1 MDASEAQGCAECAR
15 LREVVAHLREVIQRL
30 EAQVRELQNRLD
42 QNSSN
47 SHKPPSSNAPWQPPT
62 PKKPTGRKPGGQ
74 KGHRGHHRK
83 LLPPRQVDHF
93 KHYIPS
99 HCNHCGDDLPLEA
112 SASDPKPHRHQVAEL
127 PPITAI
133 ITEHQGHAR
142 TCSSCGKITRA
153 SIPPSVLAHVTGPR
167 LSAVMSY
174 LTGRCHDGRRT
185 VVEVVADLFGV
196 PLSLGTV
203 AKRET
208 EMSEALAPA
217 HAQALEHVRE
227 AEHKNVDETGWKQ
240 AGKKCWL
247 WVAAAAKAAAFALQK
262 RRNRKAFNQ
271 LMGKAGG
278 SGIISSDRAG
288 AYARVPLGRRQLCW
302 AHLNREF
309 RHWSEFSR
317 QTRLLGED
325 GLEICRKIFDLWRDF
340 RERKCNRRQLQRRLS
355 PLRKRL
361 HQVLKWGLR
370 CGDAWAATF
379 CRQWLKVQQ
388 ALWTFTHKRGVDPT
402 NNHAERMLRPAVL
415 WRKNSFGCQSQDGC
429 RFVERM
435 LTTIQ
440 TLRLQKRKVLA
451 FLCKTLQAH
460 RESRTP
466 PALI

>member
-1 MDASEAQGCAECAR
+1 MDGSEAQGCAECAR
-15 LREVVAHLREVIQRL
+15 LREVVQRL
-30 EAQVRELQNRLD
+30 TAQVQELQNRLD

-47 SHKPPSSNAPWQPPT
+47 SHQPPSSNAPWQPPT
-62 PKKPTGRKPGGQ
+62 PKKPTGRKRGGQ

-83 LLPPRQVDHF
+83 LLPPGQVDCYE
-93 KHYIPS
+93 HYIPS
-99 HCNHCGDDLPLEA
+99 HCKHCGDDLPRQA
-112 SASDPKPHRHQVAEL
+112 GAADPKPHRHQVAEL
-127 PPITAI
+127 PPITAVL
-133 ITEHQGHAR
+133 TEHQGHAR
-142 TCSSCGKITRA
+142 TCRTCGKITRA
-153 SIPPSVLAHVTGPR
+153 PIPPSVLAHVTGPR
-167 LSAVMSY
+167 LSAVLSY
-174 LTGRCHDGRRT
+174 LAGRCHDGRRT

-203 AKRET
+203 ARREA
-208 EMSEALAPA
+208 EMSEALVPA
-217 HAQALEHVRE
+217 QAQALAHVRE
-227 AEHKNVDETGWKQ
+227 AKHKNVDETGWKQ
-240 AGKKCWL
+240 AGKTCWL

-262 RRNRKAFNQ
+262 RRSRKAFNQ

-309 RHWSEFSR
+309 RYWSEFSR

-325 GLEICRKIFDLWRDF
+325 GLEICRRVFSLWRDF

-355 PLRKRL
+355 PLRQRL

-370 CGDAWAATF
+370 CGHDPAAHF
-379 CRQWLKVQQ
+379 CRGWLKVQQ
-388 ALWTFTHKRGVDPT
+388 ALWTFTHKRGVEPT

-415 WRKNSFGCQSQDGC
+415 WRKNSFGCQSPDGC

-435 LTTIQ
+435 LTTVQ
-440 TLRLQKRKVLA
+440 SLRLQGRRVLA

-460 RESRTP
+460 REHRP
-466 PALI
+466 APALI